1 MAHPVP
7 PEVQAAHEQLKQAA
21 LAVEKRDVDFA
32 HAPWPELEK
41 TVIKLLGGPFHID
54 KPDHQVVALGLAAAL
69 ADRLN
74 AEHGAFWFFDRDAPE
89 GASLGFP
96 SALIMLSPLGAVLD
110 ALGHSS
116 LARLD
121 DSTAEI
127 RRALAQT
134 KFSLTAKASP
144 VRLLPEDYQRLFD
157 AGFVQFLAVD
167 LPKAK
172 EAWGWPPE
180 RLSREIRDALGRS
193 TRIQQELRTQLESQ
207 LVGALDRLERGKPL
221 IDQVD
226 RASRVAE
233 LMVHLFATKA
243 ATGFAPEEL
252 WHEIVFPLLFVSA
265 PDKFPPLEVQD
276 LDAYREGAD
285 AVALFVDIVP
295 YTTPAAEDGLLGVFP
310 VDQLGLADEK
320 FRSAATRARLVKVG
334 KEPLRKALEAFDPA
348 KTKDA
353 LQRFVDYVEEKAGLK
368 RGGEPSPL
376 LEASLQLLGELKR
389 AAMDPSNGG
398 CELFMRRC
406 TEAEAASE
414 SALELV
420 REALKAPRIILA

>member
-7 PEVQAAHEQLKQAA
+7 PQVHAAYEQLKEAA
-21 LAVEKRDVDFA
+21 RAVEKRDVDLA
-32 HAPWPELEK
+32 HAPWPEIEK
-41 TVIKLLGGPFHID
+41 TVIKLLGGPFRIE

-69 ADRLN
+69 GDRLIE
-74 AEHGAFWFFDRDAPE
+74 EHQAFWFFDRDAPE

-110 ALGHSS
+110 ALGRAN

-121 DSTAEI
+121 DSIAEI
-127 RRALAQT
+127 RRALAQA
-134 KFSLTAKASP
+134 KFAPTAKASS
-144 VRLLPEDYQRLFD
+144 VRLVPDDYQRLFD

-167 LPKAK
+167 LSKAK
-172 EAWGWPPE
+172 ETWSWPAE
-180 RLSREIRDALGRS
+180 RVSREIRDALGRS
-193 TRIQQELRTQLESQ
+193 TRIPQELRGQLESQ
-207 LVGALDRLERGKPL
+207 LAGALDRLERGKPL
-221 IDQVD
+221 IDQVE
-226 RASRVAE
+226 RAPHVAE
-233 LMVHLFATKA
+233 LMVHLFGTRT

-265 PDKFPPLEVQD
+265 PDKFPPLEAQD
-276 LDAYREGAD
+276 LEAYRQGAD
-285 AVALFVDIVP
+285 AVALFVDLVP
-295 YTTPAAEDGLLGVFP
+295 YTTPAADDGLLGVFP
-310 VDQLGLADEK
+310 VDQIGLADEK
-320 FRSAATRARLVKVG
+320 FRSAARARLIKTG

-348 KTKDA
+348 KAKDA
-353 LQRFVDYVEEKAGLK
+353 VQRFVAYVEEKAGFN

-376 LEASLQLLGELKR
+376 LEASLQLLTDLKR
-389 AAMDPSNGG
+389 AALDPSNGG

-420 REALKAPRIILA
+420 RDALKAPRIILA